1 MSTTPDVL
9 IHEQDESTLQAVVE
23 YWTEERMA
31 NAVPFP
37 LPSISQEE
45 FEKLTEDGEGLAPES
60 SQSIDS
66 SDDAEASFGANPVD
80 GTPTRAN
87 VNERPFWNGGKLFFS
102 DDKGNNYW
110 GSAQFCAHNQMVLT
124 AAHCVM
130 NATTG
135 QWYTK
140 FHFVRAYSIG
150 FGQRVGVRAVGVW
163 TWWSKPPVG
172 VNRYAYDYAWAITKE
187 KSGAGWMGLH
197 THMPYPAFLA
207 IGYPNNYGAGQS
219 MYRVDGTEGTISEN
233 IVQMVGNP
241 MRKGCSGGAWVK
253 IIGDKNWVVGIN
265 SFSKS
270 LQPDNEYGPYLER
283 VFFDLYTYM
292 KNKYLPSL
300 IVQQAEPAL
309 SS

>member
-9 IHEQDESTLQAVVE
+9 VHEEDESSLQALVE

-31 NAVPFP
+31 NAVPLP
-37 LPSISQEE
+37 LPTISQEE
-45 FEKLTEDGEGLAPES
+45 FKKLTEDGENLAPES

-66 SDDAEASFGANPVD
+66 SDDMEASFGANAVD
-80 GTPTRAN
+80 GIPTQAN

-102 DDKGNNYW
+102 DDKGNNYS
-110 GSAQFCAHNQMVLT
+110 GSAQFCAHNQMLLT

-130 NATTG
+130 NGTTG
-135 QWYTK
+135 QWYK
-140 FHFVRAYSIG
+140 NFLFVRAYKHG
-150 FGQRVGVRAVGVW
+150 CGQMVRVRALGVK

-172 VNRYAYDYAWAITKE
+172 ENPYEYDYAWLITKE

-197 THMPYPAFLA
+197 THMPYPSFLS
-207 IGYPNNYGAGQS
+207 IGYPENYGGNQY
-219 MYRVDGTEGTISEN
+219 MYRVDGTKGTISKK

-241 MRKGCSGGAWVK
+241 MKHGCSGGAWVK
-253 IIGDKNWVVGIN
+253 ITGDKNWVVGLN
-265 SFSKS
+265 SFYYPS
-270 LQPDNEYGPYLER
+270 QPGNLYGPYLDQ

-300 IVQQAEPAL
+300 VAQQAEPAL